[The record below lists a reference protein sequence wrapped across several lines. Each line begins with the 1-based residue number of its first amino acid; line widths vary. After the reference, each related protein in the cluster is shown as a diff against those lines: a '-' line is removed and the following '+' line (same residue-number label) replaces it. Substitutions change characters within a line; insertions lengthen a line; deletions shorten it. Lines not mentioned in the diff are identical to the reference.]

1 MIKSLFTKK
10 NIIISSIILV
20 LGIGIAYIILR
31 PDSKPKLT
39 PIDEGLAP
47 IRIIQIK
54 DGKEQ
59 EVNFTE
65 SGAEIIASALFSAN
79 PFDEQIKQD
88 IQDLGINRIDF
99 PPLPEN
105 QIKVIPNPENPQAA
119 IEKYL
124 KEVYTIFKDNTI
136 QLNINQLS
144 EEALDGKTQN
154 IQSLLRI
161 NTDLY
166 RSLFT
171 IEVPQDALKLH
182 KGYIRITQIQ
192 NNFLLGLLNASSDPL
207 RLDINSK
214 ISLSLLQKI
223 DIPIKE
229 ELQSIRKKYNIIY
242 QKQS

>member
-10 NIIISSIILV
+10 NIIICSIILILG
-20 LGIGIAYIILR
+20 LGIIYIILK
-31 PDSKPKLT
+31 PFSKSKLT

-59 EVNFTE
+59 EVNFTK
-65 SGAEIIASALFSAN
+65 SGANIVAGALFSAN
-79 PFDEQIKQD
+79 PFDEQVKQD
-88 IQDLGINRIDF
+88 VQNLGIDRIDL

-105 QIKVIPNPENPQAA
+105 QIKVINNSENSQVA

-136 QLNINQLS
+136 QPNINQLS

-166 RSLFT
+166 RSLFE

-192 NNFLLGLLNASSDPL
+192 NSFLLGLLNASSDPL
-207 RLDINSK
+207 GLDINSK
-214 ISLSLLQKI
+214 ITITLLQKI
-223 DIPIKE
+223 DVPIKN

-242 QKQS
+242 KK

>member
-1 MIKSLFTKK
+1 MIKSIFTKK
-10 NIIISSIILV
+10 NIIISSIVLILGV
-20 LGIGIAYIILR
+20 GIAYIVLK
-31 PDSKPKLT
+31 PDTTPKLT
-39 PIDEGLAP
+39 PIDEGLNP

-59 EVNFTE
+59 EINFTE
-65 SGAEIIASALFSAN
+65 SGADIIASALISAN
-79 PFDEQIKQD
+79 PFDEQVKQD
-88 IQDLGINRIDF
+88 VQNLGIDRIDL
-99 PPLPEN
+99 PPLPED

-136 QLNINQLS
+136 QPNINQLS

-154 IQSLLRI
+154 IQSLLRT
-161 NTDLY
+161 NADLY

-182 KGYIRITQIQ
+182 KGYIRIAQIQ
-192 NNFLLGLLNASSDPL
+192 NSFLLGLLNASSDPL

-214 ISLSLLQKI
+214 ITVTLLQKI

>member
-20 LGIGIAYIILR
+20 LGLGITYIILK
-31 PDSKPKLT
+31 PESKPKLT

-59 EVNFTE
+59 EINFTE
-65 SGAEIIASALFSAN
+65 SGADIIASALISAN
-79 PFDEQIKQD
+79 PFNEQVKQD
-88 IQDLGINRIDF
+88 VQNLGIDRIDL
-99 PPLPEN
+99 PPLPED

-136 QLNINQLS
+136 QPNISQLS

-154 IQSLLRI
+154 IQSLLRT
-161 NTDLY
+161 NADLY
-166 RSLFT
+166 RSLFE

-182 KGYIRITQIQ
+182 KGYIRIAQIQ
-192 NNFLLGLLNASSDPL
+192 NSFLLGLLNASSDPL

-214 ISLSLLQKI
+214 ITVTLLQKI
-223 DIPIKE
+223 DVPIKD

>member
-20 LGIGIAYIILR
+20 LGVGITYIILR
-31 PDSKPKLT
+31 PDSKSKLT

-59 EVNFTE
+59 EINFTE
-65 SGAEIIASALFSAN
+65 SGADILASALISAN
-79 PFDEQIKQD
+79 PFEEQVQQD
-88 IQDLGINRIDF
+88 IQNLGIDRIDL
-99 PPLPEN
+99 PPLPED
-105 QIKVIPNPENPQAA
+105 QIKVIPSPENPQAA

-136 QLNINQLS
+136 QPNINQLS

-154 IQSLLRI
+154 IQSLLSI
-161 NTDLY
+161 NADLY

-182 KGYIRITQIQ
+182 KGYIRIAQIQ
-192 NNFLLGLLNASSDPL
+192 NSFLLGLLNASSDPL
-207 RLDINSK
+207 GLDINSN
-214 ISLSLLQKI
+214 ITVTLLRKI
-223 DIPIKE
+223 DVPIKE